1 MQKNPETV
9 VDAVTDT
16 IQTECILASS
26 HITEASH
33 HKDETIS
40 AVFEMTSFWI

>member
-16 IQTECILASS
+16 MQTECILASS
-26 HITEASH
+26 RIAEASH